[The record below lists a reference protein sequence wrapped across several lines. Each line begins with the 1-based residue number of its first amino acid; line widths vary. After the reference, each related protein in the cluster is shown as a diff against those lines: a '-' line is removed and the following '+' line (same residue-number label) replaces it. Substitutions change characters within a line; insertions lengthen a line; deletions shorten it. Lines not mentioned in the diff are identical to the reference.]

1 MKEII
6 RNRLVTTL
14 FLSFVF
20 LFTSWSQTSSLR
32 KMIDLSG
39 TWGFALDP
47 QNKGEQEKL
56 WEMNLPETVTLPGTT
71 DSNKKGT
78 ENTNKSE
85 TTYLSRYYKYEGVAW
100 YSRSIE
106 IPANWKGKHIVLFLE
121 RTRPT
126 TLWIDG
132 QEVGKCNYLSTPQE
146 FDLTRFLVSGSHKI
160 TIRVD
165 NGKSIPAQ
173 IRSNSHACTESTQ
186 TNWNGIIG
194 RMELQAMNPLFIESV
209 QTFPNVSER
218 SVKVK
223 LILSQGSGISGKK
236 IRLSASAF
244 NSSKKHHVKSV
255 EYDLKDDRKEYEF
268 TYQLGDKALLWSD
281 LQPALYRLKAE
292 INGVDEETVQFGLRD
307 FKTEEAHFTING
319 AKTFLRGKHDA
330 CVFPLT
336 GYTAMDLEQW
346 RRYFRICKEYGLNHC
361 RFHSWCPPAACFEAA
376 DLEGVYLQPELPIWG
391 AFGKESADLMDILM
405 KDGEN
410 IMRKYSNYASFVL
423 FALGNELG
431 GDINVMKD
439 FVNRFQSMESRHLYT
454 YGSNMFLGSKGHV
467 PGEDFLVTCRV
478 GEGDGYST
486 HARASFSFA
495 DATEGGYLN
504 NTYPN
509 SVMNFDA
516 ALEKSSVP
524 VIGHETGQFQMYPNY
539 EEIKKYTG
547 VLAPWNFEVFHN
559 RLEKAGM
566 LDQASDFFKASGAWS
581 VKLYRADI
589 EMNLRSKRMAGF
601 QLLDLQD
608 YPGQGSAYVGILD
621 AFMDSKGLIEPKK
634 WREFCS
640 EVVPLLTTAKFC
652 WTGGETFT
660 GNIEIAN
667 YGQGSLI
674 GKSVSWELKDG
685 RRSLGKGE
693 MTIPSGLGLLTGGV
707 IHLTLPDVVKACRA
721 ELFLKISETSY
732 QNSYPLW
739 IYPAKKQLNLGDVM
753 VACQLTDDVL
763 NLLKQG
769 GKVLLMPRQ
778 EVCKDVTVGG
788 LFQTD
793 YWNYRMFK
801 SICDQIKKPAS
812 PGTLGILTDP
822 THAIFNDF
830 PTESHTNWQWYS
842 IIKHSY
848 PLILDRMPKE
858 YRSIVQ
864 VIDNVE
870 RNHKL
875 GLLLELNVEG
885 GKLLLCMADLNAA
898 RNTPEGLQFYA
909 SLLEYMNSLE
919 FKPSTLLSAES
930 LRNLFEAGAQKE
942 EIKILNNISY
952 E

>member
-1 MKEII
+1 MNEIM
-6 RNRLVTTL
+6 RKRLVGAIL
-14 FLSFVF
+14 LSFVF
-20 LFTSWSQTSSLR
+20 LCSLWSQTSSVR
-32 KMIDLSG
+32 KTIDLSG
-39 TWGFALDP
+39 TWRFVLDP

-56 WEMNLPETVTLPGTT
+56 WEVNLPETVTLPGTT

-85 TTYLSRYYKYEGVAW
+85 TTYLSRYYKYEGPAW
-100 YSRSIE
+100 YSRNIE
-106 IPANWKGKHIVLFLE
+106 IPADWQGKRVVLFLE

-126 TLWIDG
+126 TVWVDG
-132 QEVGKCNYLSTPQE
+132 REVGKCNYLSTPQE
-146 FDLTRFLVSGSHKI
+146 FDLTRFLTSGSHKI

-165 NGKSIPAQ
+165 NGSSIPGQ
-173 IRSNSHACTESTQ
+173 IRSNSHAGTESTQ

-194 RMELQAMNPLFIESV
+194 RMELQAMNPLFIESIR
-209 QTFPNVSER
+209 TFPNVSER

-223 LILSQGSGISGKK
+223 LILSKESGFSGKK
-236 IRLSASAF
+236 IRLTADAF

-255 EYDLKDDRKEYEF
+255 EYDLKDGCKEYEF

-292 INGVDEETVQFGLRD
+292 IDGVDEETVRFGLRE
-307 FKTEEAHFTING
+307 FKVEGTHFTING

-336 GYTAMDLEQW
+336 GYTAMDLDQW
-346 RRYFRICKEYGLNHC
+346 RRYFKICKEYGVNHC

-376 DLEGVYLQPELPIWG
+376 DLEGVFLQPELSIWG
-391 AFGKESADLMDILM
+391 GFGRESATLMDFLM

-410 IMRKYSNYASFVL
+410 MMREYSNSASFVL

-431 GDINVMKD
+431 GDVDMMKD
-439 FVNRFQSMESRHLYT
+439 FVNHFRSMEPRHLYT
-454 YGSNMFLGSKGHV
+454 YGSNIFLGTKGYMG
-467 PGEDFLVTCRV
+467 GEDFLVTCRV
-478 GEGDGYST
+478 GDGEGYST

-495 DATEGGYLN
+495 DAAEGGYLN

-509 SVMNFDA
+509 SAMNFDA
-516 ALEKSSVP
+516 ALEKSPVP
-524 VIGHETGQFQMYPNY
+524 VIGHETGQFQTYPNY
-539 EEIKKYTG
+539 EEMKKYTG
-547 VLAPWNFEVFHN
+547 VLAPWNFEVFRT

-566 LDQASDFFKASGAWS
+566 LDQANDFFKASGAWS
-581 VKLYRADI
+581 VELYRADI
-589 EMNLRSKRMAGF
+589 EMNLRSKKMAGF

-621 AFMDSKGLIEPKK
+621 AFMDSKGLIEAKK

-640 EVVPLLTTAKFC
+640 EVVPLLTTTKFC
-652 WTGGETFT
+652 WSGGEAFT
-660 GNIEIAN
+660 GDVEIAN
-667 YGQGSLI
+667 YGEKSLK
-674 GKSVSWELKDG
+674 GKRISWELKDG
-685 RRSLGKGE
+685 STTLGKGQ
-693 MTIPSGLGLLTGGV
+693 MTLDSGLGLLNAGA
-707 IHLTLPDVVKACRA
+707 IRLMLPDVKKACKA
-721 ELFLKISETSY
+721 ELFLKIAGTSY

-739 IYPAKKQLNLGDVM
+739 IYPAKKQLNAGDVV
-753 VACQLTDDVL
+753 VARQLTDDVL
-763 NLLKQG
+763 NTLKQG

-778 EVCKDVTVGG
+778 EDCREVTVGG

-801 SICDQIKKPAS
+801 TICDQINKPAS

-822 THAIFNDF
+822 KHAVFNDF
-830 PTESHTNWQWYS
+830 PTEFHTNWQWYPV
-842 IIKHSY
+842 IKHSY

-858 YRSIVQ
+858 YRPIVQ
-864 VIDNVE
+864 VIDNIE

-875 GLLLELNVEG
+875 GLLFELNIEG
-885 GKLLLCMADLNAA
+885 GKLLLCMADLDAA

-909 SLLEYMNSLE
+909 GLLDYMNSLE
-919 FKPSTLLSAES
+919 FKPSTSLSAES
-930 LRNLFEAGAQKE
+930 FKKLFEAGAQKE
-942 EIKILNNISY
+942 EIEVLKNISY

>member
-1 MKEII
+1 MNKVTGH
-6 RNRLVTTL
+6 RLVGAL
-14 FLSFVF
+14 LLSFVF
-20 LFTSWSQTSSLR
+20 LCTSWSQTPGLR
-32 KMIDLSG
+32 KVIDLSG
-39 TWGFALDP
+39 TWSFALDP
-47 QNKGEQEKL
+47 QGKGEQEKM
-56 WEMNLPETVTLPGTT
+56 WKMNLPETVTLPGTT

-78 ENTNKSE
+78 ENTNRSE
-85 TTYLSRYYKYEGVAW
+85 TTYLSRYYKYEGAAW
-100 YSRSIE
+100 YSRDIE
-106 IPANWKGKHIVLFLE
+106 IPADWNGKHIVLFLE

-126 TLWIDG
+126 TVWIDG
-132 QEVGKCNYLSTPQE
+132 REVGKCDYLSTPQE
-146 FDLTRFLVSGSHKI
+146 YDLTRFLTPGSHKL

-165 NGKSIPAQ
+165 NGNSIPQQ
-173 IRSNSHACTESTQ
+173 IRSSSHACTESTQ

-194 RMELQAMNPLFIESV
+194 RMELQAMNPLFIESI
-209 QTFPNVSER
+209 QTFPVVADR

-223 LILSQGSGISGKK
+223 LTLSQSTGIGGKR
-236 IRLSASAF
+236 ISLSATAF
-244 NSSKKHHVKSV
+244 NSSKKHKVKSI
-255 EYDLKDDRKEYEF
+255 EYDLKEGRKEYEF

-281 LQPALYRLKAE
+281 LQPALYQLKTE
-292 INGVDEETVQFGLRD
+292 IEDIDEKAVHFGLRD
-307 FKTEEAHFTING
+307 FKPDGTHFTING

-391 AFGKESADLMDILM
+391 GFKKESVELMDFLM

-410 IMRKYSNYASFVL
+410 IMREYSNHASFVL

-439 FVNRFQSMESRHLYT
+439 FVNRFRSIEPRHLYT
-454 YGSNMFLGSKGHV
+454 YGSNIFLGSKGHI

-478 GEGDGYST
+478 GSGEGYST

-495 DATEGGYLN
+495 DAEEGGYLN

-509 SVMNFDA
+509 SVMNFDE
-516 ALEKSSVP
+516 ALEKSPVP
-524 VIGHETGQFQMYPNY
+524 VIGHETGQFQTYPNY
-539 EEIKKYTG
+539 KEMKKYMG
-547 VLAPWNFEVFHN
+547 VLAPWNFEIFRS

-566 LDQASDFFKASGAWS
+566 LEQADDFFKASGAWS
-581 VKLYRADI
+581 VELYRADI

-621 AFMDSKGLIEPKK
+621 AFMDSKGLVEPKK

-640 EVVPLLTTAKFC
+640 EVVPLLTTTKFC
-652 WTGGETFT
+652 WTGGESFT
-660 GNIEIAN
+660 GTIEIAN
-667 YGQGSLI
+667 YGESSLK

-685 RRSLGKGE
+685 KKSLGKGK
-693 MTIPSGLGLLTGGV
+693 MVIPSGLGLLTAGTVRLVLPGV
-707 IHLTLPDVVKACRA
+707 EKAYKA
-721 ELFLKISETSY
+721 ELVLKVLGSSY

-739 IYPAKKQLNLGDVM
+739 IYPAKKELNAGDVV
-753 VACQLTDDVL
+753 VARRLTDNVL
-763 NLLKQG
+763 NSLKQG
-769 GKVLLMPRQ
+769 KKVLLMPRK
-778 EVCKDVTVGG
+778 EDCKEVTVGG

-801 SICDQIKKPAS
+801 SICDRIKKPAS
-812 PGTLGILTDP
+812 PGTLGILTNP
-822 THAIFNDF
+822 AHAIFNDF
-830 PTESHTNWQWYS
+830 PTECHTNWQWYP

-848 PLILDRMPKE
+848 PLILDGMPKE
-858 YRSIVQ
+858 YRPIVQ

-875 GLLLELNVEG
+875 GLLIELNVEG
-885 GKLLLCMADLNAA
+885 GKLLLCMSDLDAV
-898 RNTPEGLQFYA
+898 RDTPEGLQFYA
-909 SLLEYMNSLE
+909 GLLEYMNSSD
-919 FKPSTLLSAES
+919 FKPSTSLSARS
-930 LRNLFEAGAQKE
+930 FKNLFETGTQKDG
-942 EIKILNNISY
+942 IKVLENISY